1 MTVSHMF
8 YDFAT
13 IEAGIN
19 YEKVLK
25 GTHTADYN
33 INDPGFKALAM
44 CLAISTKASFNYTP

>member
-1 MTVSHMF
+1 MF